1 MTCIVKF
8 FIVVK
13 GRETGSSATLAEA
26 QRRAAKLRNI
36 HGKYNVWLRPHFA
49 LEVR

>member
-1 MTCIVKF
+1 MTCVVKF
-8 FIVVK
+8 TIVVK
-13 GRETGSSATLAEA
+13 GVETRSAATLEEA
-26 QRRAAKLRNI
+26 RKRAARLRNI